1 MKEERN
7 KAKPRILI
15 FGGSGMLGN
24 AVIAHSSERFGE
36 FQFTTTYRSQEPT
49 KKSSNVNY
57 LYLDVDDLDAILLE
71 KSLRD
76 ADIVINCI
84 GLIWQKA
91 NRYMSEKDF
100 FRVNYEFPLKIQ
112 DYQFKFGFK
121 NIHIGTDC
129 VFNGNSPVPHTE
141 IDALDA
147 TDLYG
152 RSKAK
157 AEIELR
163 NTMILRSS
171 IIGQSPGAKV
181 SLLDWF
187 LSRERGSQ
195 VKGYSNHYWNG
206 IGTVQLA
213 RILSSFILRPE
224 TIFEGV
230 QHLVP
235 ADCVTK
241 FELLS
246 IVGEVYN
253 RKDIVI
259 DEYLQETE
267 VNHLLATINPTRNIE
282 IWRMAGYSSVPKI
295 HDIVE
300 ELKFFYSKDKKF
312 D

>member
-1 MKEERN
+1 MREFKN
-7 KAKPRILI
+7 KLSPRILI

-24 AVIAHSSERFGE
+24 AVITHSSERFRQ
-36 FQFTTTYRSQEPT
+36 FQFTTTYRSQEPI

-57 LYLDVDDLDAILLE
+57 LHLDIDTLDELLLE
-71 KSLRD
+71 KSLRN

-91 NRYMSEKDF
+91 NRCMSEKNF

-112 DYQFKFGFK
+112 DFQFKFGFK

-141 IDALDA
+141 IDTLDA
-147 TDLYG
+147 TDIYG

-157 AEIELR
+157 AESELR

-171 IIGQSPGAKV
+171 LIGQSPGAKV

-187 LSRERGSQ
+187 LSREKGSQ

-224 TIFEGV
+224 TIFDGV
-230 QHLVP
+230 QHVVP
-235 ADCVTK
+235 ADYVTK

-246 IVGEVYN
+246 MVGEIYN

-267 VNHLLATINPTRNIE
+267 VNHLLTTINPTRNIE
-282 IWRMAGYSSVPKI
+282 IWKMAGYSSVPKI
-295 HDIVE
+295 HDMVE
-300 ELKFFYSKDKKF
+300 ELRLFYSKDKKF